1 MDAALHRV
9 NKTVPSARPPRRVNK
24 ERWYATPQ
32 LTNQWMNNYLKER
45 GGSGP
50 ESGPYPPM
58 PLAAAFVREA
68 SMVAEA
74 EEEIGV
80 RWQYGSIRK
89 QQLNPTSHDSKTTR
103 SQWTTPA
110 GPWLTHRYTCD
121 TDLRRSVAKSVV
133 LEEYINIII
142 VLL

>member
-1 MDAALHRV
+1 M
-9 NKTVPSARPPRRVNK
+9 NKILQSARPPRHVNK

-32 LTNQWMNNYLKER
+32 LTNQWMKNYLKER

-58 PLAAAFVREA
+58 PLAAAFVREV

-89 QQLNPTSHDSKTTR
+89 QQLAQHRTTVKLLVVNGLRRQAHGSHTG
-103 SQWTTPA
+103 TPA
-110 GPWLTHRYTCD
+110 TQ
-121 TDLRRSVAKSVV
+121 
-133 LEEYINIII
+133 I
-142 VLL
+142 

>member
-1 MDAALHRV
+1 
-9 NKTVPSARPPRRVNK
+9 
-24 ERWYATPQ
+24 
-32 LTNQWMNNYLKER
+32 
-45 GGSGP
+45 
-50 ESGPYPPM
+50 
-58 PLAAAFVREA
+58 
-68 SMVAEA
+68 MVAEA

-80 RWQYGSIRK
+80 RWQYGAIRK

-121 TDLRRSVAKSVV
+121 TDLRRSVAKSVG

-142 VLL
+142 VLLL